1 MGIPHLNPTLLNNYI
16 IPVPP
21 LSEQRAIAT
30 FLDEKSEK
38 LDAAVVNIDKQID
51 ALKRLKRS
59 LINEVI
65 TGQRAV

>member
-1 MGIPHLNPTLLNNYI
+1 MPSLD
-16 IPVPP
+16 
-21 LSEQRAIAT
+21 EQQTIASYLDDKCAKIDVAIA
-30 FLDEKSEK
+30 
-38 LDAAVVNIDKQID
+38 NIGKQTD